1 MVSHSETDQP
11 GGKIA
16 AKFNRWRRAE
26 TQGRGKKKTK
36 YYFDNKISR
45 NSIIFLCLALFQGNI
60 IVNFSHTMIQCNKRR
75 PLHPSLPNLVRMMP
89 SGHLPDRWG
98 IQTPRVYARSSVC
111 VYVYVYCMSI
121 HLHALYT
128 IGDATDKNDGCMYVI
143 QCMILLK

>member
-1 MVSHSETDQP
+1 MVSHNETDQP

-89 SGHLPDRWG
+89 SGRLPDRWG
-98 IQTPRVYARSSVC
+98 HPDPAGVCTCVRLCVRVC
-111 VYVYVYCMSI
+111 I
-121 HLHALYT
+121 LYEYPPAC
-128 IGDATDKNDGCMYVI
+128 IIYHWRCHR
-143 QCMILLK
+143 